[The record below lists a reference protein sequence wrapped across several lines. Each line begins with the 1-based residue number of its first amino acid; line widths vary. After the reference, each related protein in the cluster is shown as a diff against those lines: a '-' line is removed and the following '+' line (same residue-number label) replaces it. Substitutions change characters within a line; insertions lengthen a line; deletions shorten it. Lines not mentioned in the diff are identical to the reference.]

1 MFPQLPDRKIFEVF
15 SDNQE
20 IETAN
25 SVKMQMQ
32 ALVNLFNHMHVI
44 NETDSDN
51 VYDFEN
57 DISLGNDGC
66 GSLKIDKSEK
76 YMMENQE
83 DLCTK
88 LSELFQKSSTSGNK
102 IWLKVRSSCL
112 WEDTLVKMKR
122 VNPDCLNGIVT
133 VQFIGEPAVDEEG
146 P

>member
-1 MFPQLPDRKIFEVF
+1 
-15 SDNQE
+15 
-20 IETAN
+20 
-25 SVKMQMQ
+25 MQMQ
-32 ALVNLFNHMHVI
+32 ALVILFNHMHVI

-102 IWLKVRSSCL
+102 IRLKVRSSCL
-112 WEDTLVKMKR
+112 WEGTLVKMKR

>member
-76 YMMENQE
+76 YMMENQD

-102 IWLKVRSSCL
+102 IRLKVRSSCL

>member
-20 IETAN
+20 IETVIAKLCEDAN
-25 SVKMQMQ
+25 AVSCYPLQSYVS
-32 ALVNLFNHMHVI
+32 VI

-88 LSELFQKSSTSGNK
+88 LNELFQKSSTSGNK
-102 IWLKVRSSCL
+102 IRLKVRSSCL
-112 WEDTLVKMKR
+112 
-122 VNPDCLNGIVT
+122 
-133 VQFIGEPAVDEEG
+133 
-146 P
+146 

>member
-102 IWLKVRSSCL
+102 IRLKVRSSCL

>member
-1 MFPQLPDRKIFEVF
+1 MR
-15 SDNQE
+15 
-20 IETAN
+20 
-25 SVKMQMQ
+25 MQ
-32 ALVNLFNHMHVI
+32 ALVILFNHMHVI

-76 YMMENQE
+76 YMMDNQE

-88 LSELFQKSSTSGNK
+88 LSGLFQKSSTSGNK

-133 VQFIGEPAVDEEG
+133 VSFIREPAVDE
-146 P
+146 